1 MHGARYALSFIDKF
15 SRLAVVKYLV
25 KKSDALLKFQEFVAE
40 HGAPKYLRTDNGGEY
55 SSNASKRF
63 CRAFNV
69 KQEFSVPNTP
79 QQNGVEERYNT
90 VITEM
95 TRCLLAQAKLP
106 KMFWVRAMSTA
117 VRAHNLCPI
126 SSNEKRLS
134 PTAMHYGQ
142 PSKLS
147 YLRVFGCLRYYL
159 DIGNRRK
166 LDPRGKKSEFIIYDE
181 ESKAYLL
188 MNLET
193 RQVVLARSVTFNE
206 NIIPVDFMVDS
217 ESLQTLELSIEGCI
231 DIEQPST
238 TITSEAPSAPTEGDT
253 VDSVRATEEN

>member
-1 MHGARYALSFIDKF
+1 MHEVAVPKKTDSRASAVGQRVFSDIQGTFEVPSMHGARYALSFIDKF

-25 KKSDALLKFQEFVAE
+25 KKSDALLKFQEFVGE

-95 TRCLLAQAKLP
+95 TRCLLAEAKLP
-106 KMFWVRAMSTA
+106 KILWLRGRSTA
-117 VRAHNLCPI
+117 VRVCNLYTT

-134 PTAMHYGQ
+134 PTEMHYGNHQ
-142 PSKLS
+142 K
-147 YLRVFGCLRYYL
+147 
-159 DIGNRRK
+159 
-166 LDPRGKKSEFIIYDE
+166 
-181 ESKAYLL
+181 
-188 MNLET
+188 
-193 RQVVLARSVTFNE
+193 
-206 NIIPVDFMVDS
+206 
-217 ESLQTLELSIEGCI
+217 
-231 DIEQPST
+231 
-238 TITSEAPSAPTEGDT
+238 
-253 VDSVRATEEN
+253 